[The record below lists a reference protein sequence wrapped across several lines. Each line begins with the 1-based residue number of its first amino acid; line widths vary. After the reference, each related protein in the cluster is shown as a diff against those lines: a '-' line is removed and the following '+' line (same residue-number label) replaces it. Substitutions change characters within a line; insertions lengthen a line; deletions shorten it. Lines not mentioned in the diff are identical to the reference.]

1 MDGGGSERQLLYLIK
16 GLDPRLFEI
25 QLYLLYRRGSL
36 LAQVPED
43 ILIHSFW
50 DHYVATNWNWPGK
63 IHRAQVRHL
72 AEVLEREK
80 SDILYERLF
89 HMAMIAGPAISRS
102 SRSGKIVRR
111 VSTIVSPPSQ
121 DVTRS
126 EKRWIS
132 WKRKLLSRSYRE
144 AARLLAV
151 SEGTARDASQFYSLP
166 QSRIEVVPSPIDIEQ
181 IDKQSV
187 APIVNTQSSR
197 QWQFRGCPRILS
209 IGRLTAEKGHRFL
222 IDAVCHYNRS
232 LRSQS
237 PPVDLHLIGDG
248 VCRKDLERQALECGM
263 EEHVFFHGYLDNPL
277 PYLKQCELFVLP
289 SLYEGLPN
297 VLLEAMACNAP
308 ILATNTESG
317 AGEILRSQP
326 LGSLAE
332 PGDALALAKQIQDR
346 FSNEVF
352 WRKRLGFAREF
363 VVERHDLRRWID
375 RMIQIFVDTKHGN
388 VKSETA

>member
-1 MDGGGSERQLLYLIK
+1 MDGGGSERQLLYLIR
-16 GLDPRLFEI
+16 GLDPSLFEI

-36 LAQVPED
+36 LAQVPEH
-43 ILIHSFW
+43 ISIYSFW
-50 DHYVATNWNWPGK
+50 DHYVGTKWNWPGK
-63 IHRAQVRHL
+63 IYRDQVRHL
-72 AEVLEREK
+72 AEILEREK
-80 SDILYERLF
+80 SDLVYERLF

-102 SRSGKIVRR
+102 RRLGKNVQR
-111 VSTIVSPPSQ
+111 VSTIVSPPSK

-126 EKRWIS
+126 EKRWLS

-151 SEGTARDASQFYSLP
+151 SDGTARDASHFYSLP

-181 IDKQSV
+181 IDKHSV
-187 APIVNTQSSR
+187 APIANAQSSK

-209 IGRLTAEKGHRFL
+209 IGRLTEEKGHRFL
-222 IDAVCHYNRS
+222 IEAVSHYNRL
-232 LRSQS
+232 LRGQS

-248 VCRKDLERQALECGM
+248 VCRKELERLALDCGM
-263 EEHVFFHGYLDNPL
+263 AEHVFFHGHLDNPL
-277 PYLKQCELFVLP
+277 PHLNQCDLFVLP

-317 AGEILRSQP
+317 AGEILRSHP

-332 PGDALALAKQIQDR
+332 PGDAVALAEQIQDR
-346 FSNEVF
+346 FKNEDF
-352 WRKRLGFAREF
+352 WRKRLGLAREF
-363 VVERHDLRRWID
+363 VVGRHDLRSWIR
-375 RMIQIFVDTKHGN
+375 RMTQIFVDAKHGN
-388 VKSETA
+388 VNSGAG

>member
-16 GLDPRLFEI
+16 GLDPHLFEI

-50 DHYVATNWNWPGK
+50 DHYIATNWNWPGK

-80 SDILYERLF
+80 SDVVYERLF

-102 SRSGKIVRR
+102 SRSGKIVQR

-121 DVTRS
+121 DITRS
-126 EKRWIS
+126 EKRWLS
-132 WKRKLLSRSYRE
+132 WKRKILSRSYRE

-151 SEGTARDASQFYSLP
+151 SDGTARDASQFYSLP
-166 QSRIEVVPSPIDIEQ
+166 QSRIEVVPSPIDIEW

-187 APIVNTQSSR
+187 APFTNAQSSK

-222 IDAVCHYNRS
+222 IEAVRHYNRTI
-232 LRSQS
+232 RGQY
-237 PPVDLHLIGDG
+237 PAVDLHLIGDG
-248 VCRKDLERQALECGM
+248 VCRQELERQALACGI
-263 EEHVFFHGYLDNPL
+263 EQHVFFHGHLDNPF

-297 VLLEAMACNAP
+297 VLLEAMACKAP
-308 ILATNTESG
+308 ILATNTDSG
-317 AGEILRSQP
+317 AGEILRKHP

-332 PGDALALAKQIQDR
+332 PGNAIALAKQMEDR
-346 FSNEVF
+346 FSNEDF
-352 WRKRLGFAREF
+352 WRKRLGLARDF
-363 VVERHDLRRWID
+363 VVERHDLRHWVE
-375 RMIQIFVDTKHGN
+375 RMTQIFVDAKHSN
-388 VKSETA
+388 VN